1 MLSASRR
8 QPHPLLASAADR
20 RQTWSMDKSWRC
32 VTLSGPLRSRTV
44 RCRWN
49 PISCGT
55 QHSGRGLSENDS
67 AVTTD
72 VCEDQSQ
79 LVRLW
84 GLPHGDELELEDMRS
99 SQTVTTNNQPF
110 VCLFITAVTK
120 QNLLHWDQPAGVV
133 ISGWLI
139 CVADLHRQ
147 RELNTHWENTDY
159 DDDDN
164 NNNNNNNNEK
174 RRLEETQTLHAG
186 CSKAEPKFFA
196 PPQTP
201 QGHWTAKI

>member
-1 MLSASRR
+1 
-8 QPHPLLASAADR
+8 
-20 RQTWSMDKSWRC
+20 
-32 VTLSGPLRSRTV
+32 
-44 RCRWN
+44 
-49 PISCGT
+49 
-55 QHSGRGLSENDS
+55 
-67 AVTTD
+67 
-72 VCEDQSQ
+72 
-79 LVRLW
+79 
-84 GLPHGDELELEDMRS
+84 
-99 SQTVTTNNQPF
+99 
-110 VCLFITAVTK
+110 
-120 QNLLHWDQPAGVV
+120 
-133 ISGWLI
+133 
-139 CVADLHRQ
+139 VADLHRQ